1 MDTNPR
7 IESRLDLAIIF
18 CLGVL
23 VIVMMPDITPNPV
36 AANTPNVANFT
47 SSEWASAGPHWVYRG
62 RDASVDIPNVV
73 ANGVYVD
80 ALVLLALLDLQAQT
94 DSTRLDSILS
104 LYHVKFTY
112 PGGCLGAGCNE

>member
-1 MDTNPR
+1 MQPGS
-7 IESRLDLAIIF
+7 ISVAIIF

-36 AANTPNVANFT
+36 AANTSHRAY
-47 SSEWASAGPHWVYRG
+47 HWVYRG
-62 RDASVDIPNVV
+62 RQASTDIPDVV
-73 ANGVYVD
+73 ENMVRVD
-80 ALVLLALLDLQAQT
+80 ALVAFALLELQAQT

-104 LYHVKFTY
+104 LYHVTFTY